1 MAIVHHPAVVTDIA
15 KAVRWYRDIDPA
27 LALAFKQE
35 LNSALARIES
45 APTRFHFDV
54 CGWRRLNL
62 KRFPYHILFV
72 EEQDLVRVL
81 VVRHHHQNSRFG
93 TSRS

>member
-1 MAIVHHPAVVTDIA
+1 MAIIHHPDVAKDIA
-15 KAVRWYRDIDPA
+15 AAVRWYRGIDPA
-27 LALAFKQE
+27 LASAFKQE
-35 LNSALARIES
+35 VDTALVRIER
-45 APTRFHFDV
+45 APTRFHFDA

-72 EEQDLVRVL
+72 DEQDLVRVL
-81 VVRHHHQNSRFG
+81 AVRHHHQNPLFG